1 MLVDGELAH
10 DQFILTTPN
19 AAFTLLDHEEVL
31 NWLRTT
37 ASELNIGHGCCWKI
51 TPQSIISNIKCY
63 VNPPESQSD
72 DTKSSITKD
81 EVVLDST
88 SYLQSMNN
96 PFYGKDFEKL
106 YVRYVINRN
115 EDSNKDGFGGLFS
128 FYNTAKNG
136 SVSFQS
142 APYICYNTA
151 DGFWFDSNHPFTEE
165 STNMAPYMEAGQD
178 YTIDLIL
185 WAKDYD

>member
-1 MLVDGELAH
+1 
-10 DQFILTTPN
+10 
-19 AAFTLLDHEEVL
+19 
-31 NWLRTT
+31 
-37 ASELNIGHGCCWKI
+37 
-51 TPQSIISNIKCY
+51 
-63 VNPPESQSD
+63 
-72 DTKSSITKD
+72 
-81 EVVLDST
+81 
-88 SYLQSMNN
+88 MNN

-136 SVSFQS
+136 RVSFQS

-165 STNMAPYMEAGQD
+165 STNMAPYMEAGHCAAVSVLLSEKMNKIVVNCQN
-178 YTIDLIL
+178 YIVVLSEKIKLQTF
-185 WAKDYD
+185 